1 MAMTGK
7 WFAVA
12 MLASVV
18 SVARAEDKAPKP
30 GPEVE
35 RLGFFVGKWKTS
47 GEMKETPFWP
57 AGKYSEKATCEWFAG
72 KYSVVCKIKGKG
84 PMGPMEG
91 LGIMGYSTE
100 EKAYVYYGVD
110 NSPMAWTSVPRGTFA
125 DGVWTYDDESRMGGK
140 MVKSRYVMKQD
151 GKKSYTSTWSI
162 LGEDGKWLVAMEAT
176 STRE

>member
-1 MAMTGK
+1 MARN
-7 WFAVA
+7 WIAVA
-12 MLASVV
+12 LVVFAASVA
-18 SVARAEDKAPKP
+18 SAEDKAPKP

-35 RLGFFVGKWKTS
+35 KLGFFVGKWKTA
-47 GEMKETPFWP
+47 GEMKETPFGP
-57 AGKYSEKATCEWFAG
+57 AGKYSEKASCEWFSG

-110 NSPMAWTSVPRGTFA
+110 SSPMAWASVPRGTFA
-125 DGVWTYDDESRMGGK
+125 DGVWTFDDESRMGGQ
-140 MVKSRYVMKQD
+140 MVKNRYVMKQA
-151 GKKSYTSTWSI
+151 GKRSYTSTWSI
-162 LGEDGKWLVAMEAT
+162 LGPDGQWKLVMEAT

>member
-1 MAMTGK
+1 MTMQRG
-7 WFAVA
+7 FIAVVA
-12 MLASVV
+12 LVAAA

-35 RLGFFVGKWKTS
+35 RLGFFVGKWKTT
-47 GEMKETPFWP
+47 GEMKQTPFWP
-57 AGKYSEKATCEWFAG
+57 GGKYTEKATCEWFAG
-72 KYSVVCKIKGKG
+72 KYSVVCKFKGKG

-100 EKAYVYYGVD
+100 EKAYVHYGVD

-125 DGVWTYDDESRMGGK
+125 DGTWTFDDESKMGGK

-151 GKKSYTSTWSI
+151 GKKAFTSTWSI
-162 LGEDGKWLVAMEAT
+162 LGEDGKWMVAMEAT